1 MHNFFIVKFNLV
13 LLVYKRYQSSINL
26 KTMKKIV
33 LLLSAAVLVL
43 GSIAFITKLIPGSQL
58 HIAKVVGAVQ
68 DQQLATIDDNSGDW
82 LTYGRNYGEERYSP
96 LSQITKEN
104 VNQLGLAWSI
114 NLGTSR
120 GIEATPLVVDG
131 IMFISGP
138 WSVVYAIDTR
148 KGKILWTYDPQ
159 VPKGFGE
166 KACCDV
172 VNRGLAMY
180 KGNIFVGTL
189 DGRLVSINAATG
201 KKKWEVL
208 SVSHDR
214 SYTITGAPRVM
225 DGKVIIGNSGAEYG
239 VRGYVTAY
247 DAMTGKKVWR
257 FFTVPGNPANGFEHP
272 EMEVAAKTWKGEWWK
287 YGGGGTAWD
296 AFAYDPKLKLIYVG
310 TGNGSPWNRE
320 IRSPGGGDNLYLSSI
335 LAIHAETGKLKWH
348 YQTTPGESW
357 DFTAVQQIIL
367 TQLEIKGKKRD
378 VLMQAPKNGFFYVL
392 DRNTGELLS
401 AEPYVYVNW
410 ASKVDM
416 KTGRP
421 VETPNARYLSSNE
434 QIYPGPF
441 GGHNWQPM
449 AFNPKT
455 NLVYIPAREQ
465 SFTYGNQQDF
475 VYDKDHWSLGIS
487 SNPANPTNKDAK
499 FAKSYGKLIAWD
511 PVLNKEV
518 WSKVEKTT
526 WNSGVMTTS
535 DLVFQGT
542 AEGDFNAMD
551 ARTGKVIWTKNL
563 GTGIV
568 APPITYLVDGVQY
581 VTIAVGWGGVQG
593 QSNRNTEQINPGTVY
608 TFAIGKNAAMPV
620 FEKQPKKEYLT
631 LPVEVT
637 EAQVEKGS
645 NLFGKYCSACHTLSA
660 GNPGGNIPNLTYS
673 HPDIMGAFHQIVG
686 DGIFLPKGMPKFG
699 GRLSNE
705 NISNIKGYI
714 LATAKKN
721 REKK

>member
-1 MHNFFIVKFNLV
+1 MHNFFIVKINLV

-68 DQQLATIDDNSGDW
+68 DQQIANIDDNSGDW

-201 KKKWEVL
+201 KKKWDVL

-637 EAQVEKGS
+637 EAQVERGS

-705 NISNIKGYI
+705 DISNIKGYI